1 MSGALIYH
9 KFRRVCLAHVQRQPL
24 YALQE
29 CLAGLVSLC
38 VNLTH
43 NSQERCKEMVKLRI
57 QEAVR
62 QIMQKAS
69 LLLTQKTGGEKSGAQ
84 GWQHAWLIEELN
96 RY

>member
-1 MSGALIYH
+1 MHLIYH
-9 KFRRVCLAHVQRQPL
+9 EFRRVCISHVQRQPL

-69 LLLTQKTGGEKSGAQ
+69 LLLTQKTGGEKSRARGR
-84 GWQHAWLIEELN
+84 QHAWLIEALDG
-96 RY
+96 